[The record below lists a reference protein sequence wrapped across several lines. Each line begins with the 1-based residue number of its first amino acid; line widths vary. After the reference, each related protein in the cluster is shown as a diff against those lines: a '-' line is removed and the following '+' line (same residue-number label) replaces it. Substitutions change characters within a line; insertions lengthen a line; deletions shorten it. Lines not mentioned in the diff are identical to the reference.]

1 MVQWTGLGARHAAL
15 VASIAL
21 HASLL
26 ASVSPAGPPQGGP
39 EVPIELLVSPVAP
52 ESVETVAMAPVDG
65 NRVTPHAPM
74 IPAPAAHRAAG
85 VVQPPGGTAS
95 APAPSMPAP
104 ADDAPRFTIAL
115 GPATPPATTAGSSSG
130 SGPTTDD
137 RVALPEDRVSSPA
150 TLARGAAPSYPA
162 DARGGGFEGDV
173 PLEIVVSRAGEVES
187 ARLLSRRG
195 HGLDEAA
202 LAAVQRYRFVP
213 ALKDGRPVRV
223 RMRWTVQFRLR

>member
-1 MVQWTGLGARHAAL
+1 MLRLTGLGGRDAAL

-21 HASLL
+21 HASIL
-26 ASVSPAGPPQGGP
+26 ASVTSPAPPQGGP
-39 EVPIELLVSPVAP
+39 EVPIELLVSPIAP
-52 ESVETVAMAPVDG
+52 EAIETVAMAPVDG
-65 NRVTPHAPM
+65 NRAAPHVSTV
-74 IPAPAAHRAAG
+74 PAPLTHHAAG
-85 VVQPPGGTAS
+85 ATRWSGGTAPV
-95 APAPSMPAP
+95 PAPSMPAP

-115 GPATPPATTAGSSSG
+115 GPATPAAATAESSAGTAPAA
-130 SGPTTDD
+130 DD
-137 RVALPEDRVSSPA
+137 HVAFPEDGVSSPA

-162 DARGGGFEGDV
+162 GARGEGFEGDV

-202 LAAVQRYRFVP
+202 LAAVRRYRFTP
-213 ALKDGRPVRV
+213 AQKDGRPVRV